1 MRPPTYNALVPDCLF
16 CKIVEGE
23 IPSDKLYEDDLVI
36 VILDI
41 NPRAPRH
48 FLVVPKEHIPT
59 AADVRGEHGPVI
71 TRMFATS
78 ASVAKDEG
86 IAESG
91 YRIAFNVGDDAGMT
105 VSHLHMHVLGGHQ
118 LGPEG

>member
-1 MRPPTYNALVPDCLF
+1 MAFVPDCLF
-16 CKIVEGE
+16 CRIIAGE
-23 IPSDKLYEDDLVI
+23 IPADRLYEDDLVV

-48 FLVVPKEHIPT
+48 FLVMPREHIPT
-59 AADVRGEHGPVI
+59 AADVRGEHGPVL
-71 TRMFATS
+71 TRMFSTA
-78 ASVAKDEG
+78 AKVAADEG
-86 IAESG
+86 IARSG

-105 VSHLHMHVLGGHQ
+105 VHHLHMHVLGGHT

>member
-1 MRPPTYNALVPDCLF
+1 VPDCLF
-16 CKIVEGE
+16 CKIVAGE

-36 VILDI
+36 AILDI

-48 FLVVPKEHIPT
+48 FLVIPREHIPT
-59 AADVRGEHGPVI
+59 ATDVRGEHGPII
-71 TRMFATS
+71 TRMFSTS
-78 ASVAKDEG
+78 TSVAKDEG

-105 VSHLHMHVLGGHQ
+105 VSHLHMHVLGGRK